1 MSRPF
6 MQNGVDLLQETRT
19 IDNVVPDILEEME
32 RGVQRP
38 NEPRS
43 GAVLVKIHA
52 TVGSSTSGVRPLTRV
67 ASQAWTVAA
76 ADEPALLVEYPLVRV
91 SAPLLMP
98 AMMQP
103 QPSPMTR
110 VLLNAL
116 TQEPVSLPLPIS
128 VDDAC
133 QLLNVTPGSPWES
146 IEQARR
152 GLVMQAHPS
161 NVATLSPN
169 KRARAL
175 AEAARVN
182 AAYFKL
188 FTLRQGLGRG

>member
-6 MQNGVDLLQETRT
+6 MQNGVDPLQEMRT
-19 IDNVVPDILEEME
+19 IDNVAPDILEEME

-38 NEPRS
+38 SEP
-43 GAVLVKIHA
+43 GGG
-52 TVGSSTSGVRPLTRV
+52 TVGVKVHAAVSSSASGVRPLTRV
-67 ASQAWTVAA
+67 ASRALTVAA
-76 ADEPALLVEYPLVRV
+76 DAPALLVDYPLVSV
-91 SAPLLMP
+91 SVSLLTPAAMQLPPAPT
-98 AMMQP
+98 
-103 QPSPMTR
+103 TR
-110 VLLNAL
+110 ILLNSL
-116 TQEPVSLPLPIS
+116 TQEPVPLPLPIS

-152 GLVMQAHPS
+152 SLVMQAHPS
-161 NVATLSPN
+161 NVVTLSPN

-175 AEAARVN
+175 AEAAQVN